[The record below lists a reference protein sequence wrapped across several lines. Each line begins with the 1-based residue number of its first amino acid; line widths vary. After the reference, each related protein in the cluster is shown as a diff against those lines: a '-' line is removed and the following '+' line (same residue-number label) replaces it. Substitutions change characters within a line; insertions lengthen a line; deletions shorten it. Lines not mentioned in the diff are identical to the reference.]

1 MANERILFMKVL
13 VISDIHANIRALDTI
28 LREEADYD
36 LLCCAGDFTDYGIS
50 PREVLERFRQL
61 ENTVLVY
68 GNHDRHVINIYE
80 SGEWTNVTDG
90 KYKWVHYNCERLSE
104 KDIDWM
110 KQLPEKA
117 YFEADG
123 WSYGIAH
130 QYDNGYGTV
139 ESRYAFDQYWNAS
152 YGAECDGKRQLIF
165 GHTHRQCI
173 HTLGEGMEWINPGSI
188 SYRRPDDPDKTA
200 HYAVILDGNIQLKS
214 IAYDRTLQLAE
225 AKRLLKNDRMMRT
238 ELQDF
243 MFFFGDAKTSRDP
256 L

>member
-1 MANERILFMKVL
+1 MCVALRIASFQGKIEGWMAEHMLILGVQK
-13 VISDIHANIRALDTI
+13 
-28 LREEADYD
+28 
-36 LLCCAGDFTDYGIS
+36 
-50 PREVLERFRQL
+50 P
-61 ENTVLVY
+61 
-68 GNHDRHVINIYE
+68 
-80 SGEWTNVTDG
+80 SGETVYITAAFPSACGKTNLAMLIPPEG
-90 KYKWVHYNCERLSE
+90 YQKAGYKVFTVGD
-104 KDIDWM
+104 DIDWM

-152 YGAECDGKRQLIF
+152 YGAECDGKRRLIF

-200 HYAVILDGNIQLKS
+200 HYAVILDGKIQLKS

>member
-1 MANERILFMKVL
+1 
-13 VISDIHANIRALDTI
+13 
-28 LREEADYD
+28 
-36 LLCCAGDFTDYGIS
+36 
-50 PREVLERFRQL
+50 
-61 ENTVLVY
+61 
-68 GNHDRHVINIYE
+68 
-80 SGEWTNVTDG
+80 
-90 KYKWVHYNCERLSE
+90 
-104 KDIDWM
+104 M

-123 WSYGIAH
+123 WKYGIAH
-130 QYDNGYGTV
+130 QYDNSYGTI

-152 YGAECDGKRQLIF
+152 YGAECDGKRRLIF

-200 HYAVILDGNIQLKS
+200 HYAVILDGKIQLKS